1 MQHSKSHR
9 FSLELVILG
18 TLALID
24 ALTTLCLLRSG
35 LAEEANPVAKFYVQ
49 LGPIWFLGLKMIPVA
64 MMAFIE
70 IRRFMDR
77 RRMMIFMRVGL
88 VIYASVYV
96 SGMLAQYG
104 RFAQPR
110 QREQVAS
117 INANRAGGSN
127 PVGGREFADPGQN

>member
-24 ALTTLCLLRSG
+24 ALTTLYLLRSG

-77 RRMMIFMRVGL
+77 RRMLIFMRVGL

-104 RFAQPR
+104 RFALPKQT
-110 QREQVAS
+110 EQVAS
-117 INANRAGGSN
+117 IGANRAGGNN
-127 PVGGREFADPGQN
+127 PASARESSDPGQN